1 MSGGLQ
7 AADVDALR
15 RDFPALQQAVYGKP
29 LVYLD
34 NAATSQK
41 PQAVLDRMVRFYRE
55 ECANIHRGVHAL
67 SERATQ
73 AYEDARAAVCR
84 FLNAREDR
92 EIVFVRGATEA
103 INLVAHSY
111 GRQRVAPGDEIVVTA
126 LEHHANLVPWQ
137 IVCEERGATLRVAP
151 ISDDGVVH
159 LDAYAAL
166 LGPRTRLVAV
176 THVSNVLGTVNPVR
190 RMIELAHGR
199 GIPVLVDGA
208 QAVPHLPVDVQALD
222 CDFYTFSGHK
232 VYGPT
237 GIGVLY
243 GKAALLESLPPY
255 QAGGYMI
262 ATVTFE
268 RSTYAGIPERFE
280 AGTPHIAGAVGLA
293 AALAYVQ
300 AIGLDRIALSERDVL
315 DYARTQLRAIPRL
328 RLIGAPDEQASAVSF
343 LVDGVHPHDVATV
356 LDREGVAIRTG
367 HHCAQPLLRRLG
379 LTATAR
385 ASLALYNTR
394 ADVDA
399 LVAGIHKT
407 LEVLG

>member
-1 MSGGLQ
+1 M
-7 AADVDALR
+7 
-15 RDFPALQQAVYGKP
+15 
-29 LVYLD
+29 
-34 NAATSQK
+34 
-41 PQAVLDRMVRFYRE
+41 
-55 ECANIHRGVHAL
+55 
-67 SERATQ
+67 
-73 AYEDARAAVCR
+73 
-84 FLNAREDR
+84 
-92 EIVFVRGATEA
+92 
-103 INLVAHSY
+103 
-111 GRQRVAPGDEIVVTA
+111 TA

-151 ISDDGVVH
+151 ISDDGDVQ

-190 RMIELAHGR
+190 RMIDMAHAH

-208 QAVPHLPVDVQALD
+208 QAVPHRPVDVQALD
-222 CDFYTFSGHK
+222 CDFYAFSGHK
-232 VYGPT
+232 LYGPT

-268 RSTYAGIPERFE
+268 RSTYAGIPDRFE

-293 AALAYVQ
+293 AAIEYVQ
-300 AIGLDRIALSERDVL
+300 AIGLDRIAVSERDVL
-315 DYARTQLRAIPRL
+315 EYACGQLRAIPRV
-328 RLIGAPDEQASAVSF
+328 RLIGAPGERVSAVSF
-343 LVDGVHPHDVATV
+343 LVEGVHPHDVATV
-356 LDREGVAIRTG
+356 LDREGVAIRSG

-385 ASLALYNTR
+385 ASFALYNTR

>member
-1 MSGGLQ
+1 MSCGSL
-7 AADVDALR
+7 AADALR
-15 RDFPALQQAVYGKP
+15 RDFPALQQTVYDKP

-55 ECANIHRGVHAL
+55 ECANIHRGIHAL

-73 AYEDARAAVCR
+73 AFEDARATVRR
-84 FLNAREDR
+84 FVHAREDC

-111 GRQRVAPGDEIVVTA
+111 GRPHVAPGDEIVVTA

-137 IVCEERGATLRVAP
+137 IVCEERGATLHVAP
-151 ISDDGVVH
+151 ISDDGVVD

-166 LGPRTRLVAV
+166 LGPRTRLVAL

-190 RMIELAHGR
+190 RMIDMAHAHGV
-199 GIPVLVDGA
+199 PVLVDGA

-222 CDFYTFSGHK
+222 CDFYVFSGHK

-243 GKAALLESLPPY
+243 GKAGLLESMPPY
-255 QAGGYMI
+255 QARGYMI
-262 ATVTFE
+262 ASVTLE
-268 RSTYAGIPERFE
+268 RSTYAGIPDRFE

-293 AALAYVQ
+293 AALEYVQ
-300 AIGLDRIALSERDVL
+300 AIGLDRIAVAEHAVL
-315 DYARTQLRAIPRL
+315 DYARMQLQAIPRV
-328 RLIGAPDEQASAVSF
+328 RLIGAPREQASAVSF
-343 LVDGVHPHDVATV
+343 LVGGVHPHDVATV

-385 ASLALYNTR
+385 ASFALYNTR